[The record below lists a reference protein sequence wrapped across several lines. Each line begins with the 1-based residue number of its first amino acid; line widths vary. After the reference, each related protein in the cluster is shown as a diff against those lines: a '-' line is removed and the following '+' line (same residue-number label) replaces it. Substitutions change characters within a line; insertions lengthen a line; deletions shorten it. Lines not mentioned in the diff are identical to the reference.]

1 MSRTIPS
8 ASLLESF
15 GFFRAQVLPNVRQGL
30 FKRRPD
36 AVERN
41 IRRGT
46 DREAVAAAGRLRDK
60 YGDLVWVRVPI
71 VFHALLVLGPQG
83 VRHVLD
89 RSPEVYADPPTKRK
103 GMSHF
108 QPHAVTISRG
118 EVWKDRRRFNEA
130 ALATHSRLHPHAAKF
145 LAAVREEVDALEKRT
160 PRELVWK
167 DFEDLFERITLRVL
181 FGDGAGDDRA
191 LAGHLSSML
200 EEANERNP
208 RGPSSH
214 FQPFNEGVGRYL
226 KAAAPGSLA
235 ESASKVP
242 AGPDTQPAGQF
253 PHWMFAMKD
262 TTTSNTARALALILA
277 HPDVERR
284 VREEIAAADPAS
296 PEGVDGLRYLEA
308 CVHEAMRLWPTT
320 PLLSREALRDDS
332 IDGATVPKG
341 SQVIIPNTFLHRDG
355 KAFPEADTF
364 SPDRWLAGDG
374 FGARFQH
381 FSSGPQGCAGLH
393 IAVFLAKATIAAL
406 LRRRYALLGP
416 ALETGRPLPHA
427 YNYFQVRFGVR

>member
-8 ASLLESF
+8 ASLRESL
-15 GFFRAQVLPNVRQGL
+15 GFFTVQILPNVRQGL

-41 IRRGT
+41 IQRENDRR
-46 DREAVAAAGRLRDK
+46 AVAAAGRLRDK
-60 YGDLVWVRVPI
+60 YGDLVWVRVPV

-118 EVWKDRRRFNEA
+118 EAWKDRRRFNEA
-130 ALATHSRLHPHAAKF
+130 ALATPSRLHPHAAKF
-145 LAAVREEVDALEKRT
+145 LAAVREEVDAQAKSA
-160 PRELVWK
+160 PRELAWK

-181 FGDGAGDDRA
+181 FGDGARDDHA
-191 LAGHLSSML
+191 LAGHLSSMM

-208 RGPSSH
+208 KGPSSH
-214 FQPFNEGVGRYL
+214 FQPFNQGVGRYL
-226 KAAAPGSLA
+226 EAAAPGSLA

-242 AGPDTQPAGQF
+242 AGPDTRPAGQF

-262 TTTSNTARALALILA
+262 TTATNTARALALILA
-277 HPDVERR
+277 HPEAERR
-284 VREEIAAADPAS
+284 VREEITAADLAS
-296 PEGVDGLRYLEA
+296 PEGIDGLRYLEA

-332 IDGATVPKG
+332 IDGAPVPKG
-341 SQVIIPNTFLHRDG
+341 SQVI
-355 KAFPEADTF
+355 
-364 SPDRWLAGDG
+364 
-374 FGARFQH
+374 
-381 FSSGPQGCAGLH
+381 
-393 IAVFLAKATIAAL
+393 
-406 LRRRYALLGP
+406 
-416 ALETGRPLPHA
+416 
-427 YNYFQVRFGVR
+427 